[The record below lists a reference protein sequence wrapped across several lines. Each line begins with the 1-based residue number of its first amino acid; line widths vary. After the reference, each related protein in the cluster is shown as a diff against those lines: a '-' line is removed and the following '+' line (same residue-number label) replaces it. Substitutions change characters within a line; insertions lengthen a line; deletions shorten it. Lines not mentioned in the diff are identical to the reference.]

1 MSKIEAFIKWL
12 NAQVGSIYVWGGQGE
27 YNLTDEQIRRME
39 TNTTNAE
46 RAIAL
51 KRKRQAEGIKN
62 IRAFDCSGLVV
73 CYLLENGYIK
83 SDTNA
88 AGLYG
93 KCKVIKKS
101 DLAAGDLVFR
111 HNGTRIHHIGV
122 YVGGDMVIHAKGRD
136 VGVVSEHIDANGDN
150 YWNRYGRYE
159 KLQEREVTQMA
170 TELKITDPL
179 MKGDAICE
187 LQEALNRLGY
197 DCGEPDGICGKNT
210 MKAVQAF
217 ADKHTTVKLP
227 ENVTVTVSVG
237 EKCYRGSVK

>member
-122 YVGGDMVIHAKGRD
+122 YVGGDTVIHAKGRD
-136 VGVVSEHIDANGDN
+136 AGVVKEHIDYNGEN
-150 YWNRYGRYE
+150 YWNRFGRFE
-159 KLQEREVTQMA
+159 PLQEKGEDKVIITKGMKSDSIKKLQA
-170 TELKITDPL
+170 
-179 MKGDAICE
+179 
-187 LQEALNRLGY
+187 ALNELGY
-197 DCGEPDGICGKNT
+197 ACGAADGIVGDKT
-210 MKAVQAF
+210 IKAIQEF
-217 ADKHTTVKLP
+217 ADAHTTVKLP
-227 ENVTVTVSVG
+227 ESVSVTVKTGDVSYTGTV
-237 EKCYRGSVK
+237 KKK